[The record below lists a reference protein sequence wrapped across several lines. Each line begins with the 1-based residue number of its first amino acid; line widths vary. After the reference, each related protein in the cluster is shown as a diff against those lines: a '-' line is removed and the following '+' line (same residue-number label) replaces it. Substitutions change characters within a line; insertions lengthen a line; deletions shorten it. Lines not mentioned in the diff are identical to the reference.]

1 MQENLEL
8 PAGERK
14 ERWMIRVLAQIIAR
28 QVLPPKEGL
37 REIPDPPG
45 EGIPSVSH
53 PRSRAKGPSAGTEP
67 LAASMWSELPTQ
79 ALVVLF
85 TQLAQRRVQALHQQE
100 EIHE

>member
-1 MQENLEL
+1 
-8 PAGERK
+8 
-14 ERWMIRVLAQIIAR
+14 MIRVLAQIIAR

-37 REIPDPPG
+37 RETPDPLG
-45 EGIPSVSH
+45 GRTPSISH

-67 LAASMWSELPTQ
+67 LAASMWSEPPTQ